1 MHNGKLHLFSLCT
14 AKYDFAYQHSYRHYR
29 LIRPS
34 VFSLNFHD
42 IGIGD
47 GLNTKFGSQRDEKI
61 RRQAGDAPASNFYT
75 ETFDT
80 CSRQIF
86 FGVDDVFV
94 KMVCCGDFLR
104 NCAS

>member
-1 MHNGKLHLFSLCT
+1 VHNGKLRFFSLCT
-14 AKYDFAYQHSYRHYR
+14 AKYDFAQQHSYRHYG

-61 RRQAGDAPASNFYT
+61 RRQAGDATASNFST

-80 CSRQIF
+80 FGRQIF
-86 FGVDDVFV
+86 SV
-94 KMVCCGDFLR
+94 LTT
-104 NCAS
+104 SS